1 MFPKIGSD
9 IHTENLFVLLLNH
22 QQLELYYESWKNVS
36 NVRCTDLSSVQYKCE
51 VTWNATEQEPTAA
64 RMKRATSDPLSS
76 FLDDNLDGVLIDK
89 AKQNN
94 ITAPVIINNSSTV
107 STSTETVTNSTG
119 NQAMTTDVSIKT
131 QESTTGM
138 LTTLP
143 STSKDSTTDSSKT
156 AISTSNP
163 QTNTTMELTS
173 KSPSDLKLSSSTQ
186 SESTTNT
193 APKSTFTTS
202 SFISTQKTTDSS
214 ITQPS
219 TDNLTSWPTTVKSTT
234 GISSEITSTMSGKVS
249 IFKLV
254 LTAMPND

>member
-1 MFPKIGSD
+1 MSTVGCI
-9 IHTENLFVLLLNH
+9 
-22 QQLELYYESWKNVS
+22 
-36 NVRCTDLSSVQYKCE
+36 DLSTIQYKCL
-51 VTWNATEQEPTAA
+51 VTWNTKEQEPTAA
-64 RMKRATSDPLSS
+64 RMKRAISDPLSS
-76 FLDDNLDGVLIDK
+76 FLDANLDGVLIDK

-138 LTTLP
+138 LTTLLA
-143 STSKDSTTDSSKT
+143 TSKGSATDSSTT

-173 KSPSDLKLSSSTQ
+173 ISLSDLTLSASTE
-186 SESTTNT
+186 SESTTNK
-193 APKSTFTTS
+193 APTSTFNTS
-202 SFISTQKTTDSS
+202 SAILSQRTTDSS
-214 ITQPS
+214 KAQPT
-219 TDNLTSWPTTVKSTT
+219 TDNLSSSPTAVKPTT
-234 GISSEITSTMSGKVS
+234 GISLEITSTKSGKVS

-254 LTAMPND
+254 LTAMPSDSNVERSKTCVESEKCLYHAIFCS